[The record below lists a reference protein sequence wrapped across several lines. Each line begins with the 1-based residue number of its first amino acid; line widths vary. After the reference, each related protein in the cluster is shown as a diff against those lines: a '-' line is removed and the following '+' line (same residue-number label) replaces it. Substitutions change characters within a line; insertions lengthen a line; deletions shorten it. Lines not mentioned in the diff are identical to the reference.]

1 MKNNNIIILIAGS
14 LAAFH
19 LLTKKSAKSQSQS
32 NIRKLEASEDSQ
44 DLEAT
49 PANPKSE
56 PEPEPESEPNPEN
69 NPNVMGFVPNPMPS
83 NPINPQQGL
92 FIPNPTKPING
103 SQIGS
108 LKGNKIPVPPPVQ
121 GSQLGEL
128 KYNEIPLNKII
139 IKSKPTPGYF
149 YRPNATDNL
158 YEDPLLKIAADAYGL
173 VFVPNNVIL
182 TYAHQINKS
191 PYNIRFQHVSSQN
204 YSPYNKRVDTS
215 KAYGSLKQQF
225 NDSAQGAL
233 LANKNKLEYP
243 VLWIPEEKDFF

>member
-32 NIRKLEASEDSQ
+32 NKLEDSKIIPTNPESEAN
-44 DLEAT
+44 LESE
-49 PANPKSE
+49 SE
-56 PEPEPESEPNPEN
+56 PNPESEPTPEN
-69 NPNVMGFVPNPMPS
+69 NPNVMGFVPNPMPA

-92 FIPNPTKPING
+92 FIPNPAKPSING

-108 LKGNKIPVPPPVQ
+108 LKGNKIPVPPPIQ
-121 GSQLGEL
+121 GSQLGGL

-158 YEDPLLKIAADAYGL
+158 YEDPLLKIAAAAYGL
-173 VFVPNNVIL
+173 VFVPNDVIL
-182 TYAHQINKS
+182 TYAHQINKA

-204 YSPYNKRVDTS
+204 YFPYIKRVDTS